1 MQLVLK
7 HMRKHLLGYCIA
19 TLAMLAAIALDML
32 NPLLVRVIIDD
43 IIKAGHVELL
53 TRTLLALLGVTLG
66 RGILGY
72 LREFLFDKTGSS
84 VAMDLRKEVF
94 HHVNSLSLSFFDT
107 RNTGELMARIKEDVD
122 NIWDSC
128 GFCIRFLIDQIVY
141 FVMSAVILFI
151 LSWKLAL
158 LCLAVM
164 PLIFL
169 LAMIMERKLDKIY
182 DKISDQAAVLNTT
195 AQENIA
201 GVRLIRSF
209 AREPSEIEKFRK
221 QNEENYNLNYQ
232 ETHILSKYDPAIEF
246 LCSVVTVFIIT
257 AGGILVIG
265 KDLTLGTLVAV
276 NSFAAMMTGPVR
288 NLSWIA
294 NVIARASA
302 SLKKINAIMAEKPE
316 IQPPDNPQI
325 PPVIQGAVSFS
336 HVSFS
341 RDSKTILDDI
351 SFTLPA
357 GGTLAIMGFTGAG
370 KSSIINLLCRFY
382 DVTGGAISLDSIDVR
397 NWDLTALRRSIAVV
411 MQDVFLF
418 SDTVEEN
425 IYFGD
430 DTDLESQHSVSKETM
445 LQASLDAQVH
455 AFAQGLSEG
464 YETIIGERGIG
475 LSGGQKQRISIARAL
490 AKDYCKV
497 LILDD
502 ATSALDME
510 TEHAIQEAIDKRKDV
525 TKILIAHRIS
535 AVKDADEILFLDKG
549 RIAER
554 GTHDVLMAKKGLY
567 YETYLEQ
574 YGAQYG
580 ATTA

>member
-1 MQLVLK
+1 M
-7 HMRKHLLGYCIA
+7 
-19 TLAMLAAIALDML
+19 
-32 NPLLVRVIIDD
+32 
-43 IIKAGHVELL
+43 
-53 TRTLLALLGVTLG
+53 
-66 RGILGY
+66 
-72 LREFLFDKTGSS
+72 
-84 VAMDLRKEVF
+84 
-94 HHVNSLSLSFFDT
+94 
-107 RNTGELMARIKEDVD
+107 
-122 NIWDSC
+122 
-128 GFCIRFLIDQIVY
+128 
-141 FVMSAVILFI
+141 
-151 LSWKLAL
+151 
-158 LCLAVM
+158 
-164 PLIFL
+164 
-169 LAMIMERKLDKIY
+169 
-182 DKISDQAAVLNTT
+182 
-195 AQENIA
+195 
-201 GVRLIRSF
+201 
-209 AREPSEIEKFRK
+209 
-221 QNEENYNLNYQ
+221 
-232 ETHILSKYDPAIEF
+232 
-246 LCSVVTVFIIT
+246 
-257 AGGILVIG
+257 
-265 KDLTLGTLVAV
+265 
-276 NSFAAMMTGPVR
+276 
-288 NLSWIA
+288 
-294 NVIARASA
+294 
-302 SLKKINAIMAEKPE
+302 
-316 IQPPDNPQI
+316 
-325 PPVIQGAVSFS
+325 
-336 HVSFS
+336 
-341 RDSKTILDDI
+341 
-351 SFTLPA
+351 
-357 GGTLAIMGFTGAG
+357 
-370 KSSIINLLCRFY
+370 
-382 DVTGGAISLDSIDVR
+382 
-397 NWDLTALRRSIAVV
+397 V

-418 SDTVEEN
+418 SDTVEDN